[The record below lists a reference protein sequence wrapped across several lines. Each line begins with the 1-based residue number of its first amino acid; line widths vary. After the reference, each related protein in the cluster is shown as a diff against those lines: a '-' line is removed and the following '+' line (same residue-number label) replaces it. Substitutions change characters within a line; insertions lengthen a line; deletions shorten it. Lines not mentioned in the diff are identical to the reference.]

1 MAQSTLLAE
10 VKLALRLPETYAA
23 LDSELTDNIAE
34 AEAEMERL
42 GITVDETNPLHK
54 RLIKTYCKMINTEE
68 TNLIESYRTSWLYQ
82 LDCLSKT
89 SEVVE

>member
-1 MAQSTLLAE
+1 MAQSTLLSD
-10 VKLALRLPETYAA
+10 VKLALRLPETYKA
-23 LDSELTDNIAE
+23 LDSELMSNIAE
-34 AEAEMERL
+34 ARAEMTRL
-42 GITVDETNPLHK
+42 GIKVDDTNPSHVSA
-54 RLIKTYCKMINTEE
+54 IKTYCKMVNTEE